1 MVTTATTMFATI
13 IPADGAD
20 DRINLPRDDEKRL
33 AILQQIVVGYIEAVA
48 LPGGRYMVINENGK
62 DAAHVLNQT
71 ATDIAREALAIQS
84 DDYIAGVAVVISQ
97 GILQ

>member
-1 MVTTATTMFATI
+1 MATLNAVI
-13 IPADGAD
+13 VDPDGTV
-20 DRINLPRDDEKRL
+20 RKT
-33 AILQQIVVGYIEAVA
+33 QIESELGAFQAVVGGYIEAVA

-62 DAAHVLNQT
+62 DAPHVINQT

-84 DDYIAGVAVVISQ
+84 DDYIAGVAAIITQ